1 MRSVLRVLR
10 GTRIIYRESTWRG
23 LTDRQLW
30 VSEGAFHDIV
40 LH

>member
-1 MRSVLRVLR
+1 MLSVPHVLW
-10 GTRIIYRESTWRG
+10 GTRIIYRKSTWRA
-23 LTDRQLW
+23 LTDRQLG